1 MKMHRLTAFHSLGI
15 QTVLTAASVLLLLQI
30 DQKHIDWL
38 TWGVFTL
45 LLLIAQN
52 IAPRLFGHRVKAVR
66 KPRLE
71 AIGTALLF
79 ATAFVAGL
87 EQYDNVVQAAVGF
100 TLALALNVFS
110 MSTGKPYAYYPVTEK
125 H

>member
-15 QTVLTAASVLLLLQI
+15 QTVLTAASVL
-30 DQKHIDWL
+30 
-38 TWGVFTL
+38 L

-71 AIGTALLF
+71 AISTTLLF

-110 MSTGKPYAYYPVTEK
+110 MSIGKPYTYYPVTEK